1 MCGATRLCW
10 ATRPPRGVA
19 NPLGGRTVA
28 VPLDPP
34 PPPPR
39 PLPVGA
45 RPRQAYTRRGGP
57 PPWRLAG
64 ASGWVDAAATP
75 PTPCRARRQPRA
87 AVFAGARPRTPRRRQ
102 PTLAVGRRPPAP
114 PLAVAVLHHPP
125 RWGSALDG
133 VAAGRPAASWP
144 PRATVAPQWRAER
157 LGHPTEHSG
166 CSEPPPPRTTS
177 GDKERPRGA
186 SSGKP
191 MQATRRATADP
202 PPARGGRDGD
212 GRRRGPRGWGSGR
225 GGGGGGATL
234 PTPPP
239 LVGQHG
245 RPWWSAAGAT
255 PPSPRDVASDT
266 APGRTATPPPGH
278 DGSSDSAAGHTAAR
292 RPRPVPR
299 PSTTIRG
306 GRARARPLLAAAAA
320 PGPSANRHHRP
331 CGGGASAAAAGQQL
345 PSPAALPSPR
355 PARGVA
361 RKQWG
366 GPRRGPR
373 PCPRARDW
381 QCPAAPRWFL
391 PPS

>member
-239 LVGQHG
+239 SSASTGGHG
-245 RPWWSAAGAT
+245 G
-255 PPSPRDVASDT
+255 
-266 APGRTATPPPGH
+266 
-278 DGSSDSAAGHTAAR
+278 
-292 RPRPVPR
+292 
-299 PSTTIRG
+299 
-306 GRARARPLLAAAAA
+306 
-320 PGPSANRHHRP
+320 
-331 CGGGASAAAAGQQL
+331 L
-345 PSPAALPSPR
+345 P
-355 PARGVA
+355 
-361 RKQWG
+361 
-366 GPRRGPR
+366 RGP
-373 PCPRARDW
+373 
-381 QCPAAPRWFL
+381 
-391 PPS
+391 